1 MPIGYH
7 FLQVQDRRRGRLEEG
22 TMEVTPELLAL
33 LQELLDFCEK
43 ENARMQ
49 ETRQAQEQLERIIR
63 QVRCVL
69 ESMR

>member
-1 MPIGYH
+1 
-7 FLQVQDRRRGRLEEG
+7 
-22 TMEVTPELLAL
+22 MEVTPELLAL
-33 LQELLDFCEK
+33 LQELLDFCMRET
-43 ENARMQ
+43 AQMQ